1 LAIKRL
7 KELDK
12 QFDLI
17 DRSSKD
23 EDSKDALNFLHYSKN
38 KMQLLIEEPIKDENL
53 AKMLDY
59 SDIMLKAAESINE
72 TLDYQLTEDEKML
85 INMKNISF
93 LIEEMTKYYMAIH
106 IEKTNQRYGEL
117 LSNSIE
123 EMEKALLVLDDYNYN
138 TQNLSLFTKL
148 KNNWTTLKHYYT
160 KDTNAKL
167 ENIVLLASREIQK
180 DSLLLEKYHSK
191 NQ

>member
-148 KNNWTTLKHYYT
+148 KKNWTTLKHYYT